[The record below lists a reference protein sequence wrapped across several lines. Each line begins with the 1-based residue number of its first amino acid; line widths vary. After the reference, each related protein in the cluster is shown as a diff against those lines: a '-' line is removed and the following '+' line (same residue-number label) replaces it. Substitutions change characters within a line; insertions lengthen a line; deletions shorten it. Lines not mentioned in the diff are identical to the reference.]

1 MARKKSKPTQRGSR
15 ESLTHPTKSRPR
27 RSKSFKS
34 SKAVPKTTKRR
45 RGRPRKPRKRGRPR
59 LNLKGSVYTL
69 RKGTYYIIPQKG
81 FNKLKKLISVK
92 HLAHIPATKL

>member
-1 MARKKSKPTQRGSR
+1 MARHKKTPTRRGSR
-15 ESLTHPTKSRPR
+15 KSMSFPTKTRVR

-34 SKAVPKTTKRR
+34 TKPVSKTTKRR

-81 FNKLKKLISVK
+81 FNKLKKLVSVK